1 MGSENEIEHWHKGVS
16 HYTCSGA
23 TIYLD
28 LNFKNQII
36 SKRSRL
42 QVLRVKSLFTANQRD
57 PGSGTGLAGTGK
69 FL

>member
-1 MGSENEIEHWHKGVS
+1 MEHWHKGVS
-16 HYTCSGA
+16 HYACSEA

-36 SKRSRL
+36 SKRFRL
-42 QVLRVKSLFTANQRD
+42 QVLKGKSLFTANQRD

-69 FL
+69 LL